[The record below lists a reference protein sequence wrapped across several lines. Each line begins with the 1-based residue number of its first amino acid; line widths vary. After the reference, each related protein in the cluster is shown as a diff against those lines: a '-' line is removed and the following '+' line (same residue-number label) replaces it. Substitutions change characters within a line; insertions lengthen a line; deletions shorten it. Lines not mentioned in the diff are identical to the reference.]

1 MELHTQEKTLSAQ
14 IAGEVNKRQ
23 AAAAAL
29 REVMEE
35 HHKAAVEEPK
45 AAHALARALEEIADL
60 KAELSHALGK
70 KARAPLPPDLKAEL
84 SHALGKKARD
94 PLPPRPRHCN
104 PMDNRGQPQGK
115 PSTCARMSTG
125 ETENSGA
132 PGDSM
137 RTHTP
142 LREALPSR
150 GEVFGLGERVH
161 TPVGCS

>member
-1 MELHTQEKTLSAQ
+1 MRMELHTQEKTLSAQ

-70 KARAPLPPDLKAEL
+70 KARAPLPP
-84 SHALGKKARD
+84 
-94 PLPPRPRHCN
+94 RPRHCN

-115 PSTCARMSTG
+115 PSTCARLSTG